1 MRWHSRPSRNRLAT
15 MHLTASESR
24 CLSRLFGLLAEDMA
38 EHEVRE
44 RLGSGLLDLLK
55 ADYFASYVW
64 DEAVQRFDGR
74 VTLNMNDDTLRSYEA
89 YYQFHDPI
97 TFKLQARREPTLV
110 SQVMPQ
116 RELVR
121 TEFFNDFLARD
132 GLCWGVNAYSYFQ
145 GRNIGDLRIW
155 RGKARDN
162 FDGHT
167 LDLLRLIE
175 PAFTGALHRV
185 SLRARIAGE
194 VKSPLSEDL
203 SPRELAV
210 ARMVGEG
217 LTDKQIAQQL
227 GVEQSTV
234 RTYLKRAFDK
244 LGVQRRG
251 GVAAAIG
258 RRRGG

>member
-1 MRWHSRPSRNRLAT
+1 

-38 EHEVRE
+38 EREVRE
-44 RLGSGLLDLLK
+44 RVGHGLLDLLR
-55 ADYFASYVW
+55 ADYFASFVW
-64 DEAVQRFDGR
+64 DETAQRFGGR
-74 VTLNMNDDTLRSYEA
+74 VTLNMSDDTLGSYEA
-89 YYQFHDPI
+89 YYQYHDPI
-97 TFKLQARREPTLV
+97 TFKLQARRVPTLV
-110 SQVMPQ
+110 TQVMPQ
-116 RELVR
+116 RELMR

-132 GLCWGVNAYSYFQ
+132 GLHWGVNAYSYAE

-162 FDGHT
+162 FDAHT

-175 PAFTGALHRV
+175 PAFTGALQRA
-185 SLRARIAGE
+185 SLRAR
-194 VKSPLSEDL
+194 LSGAPDSHAEL

-227 GVEQSTV
+227 GIELSTV

-258 RRRGG
+258 RLRSD

>member
-1 MRWHSRPSRNRLAT
+1 

-24 CLSRLFGLLAEDMA
+24 CLSRLFGLLAEGMA
-38 EHEVRE
+38 EREVRE
-44 RLGSGLLDLLK
+44 RVGHGLLDLLR

-64 DEAVQRFDGR
+64 DEEGHRFGGR
-74 VTLNMNDDTLRSYEA
+74 VTINMNDDTLKSYEA

-97 TFKLQARREPTLV
+97 TYALQARRVPTLV
-110 SQVMPQ
+110 TQVMPQ
-116 RELVR
+116 RELMR

-132 GLCWGVNAYSYFQ
+132 GLHWGVNVYSFAA

-162 FDGHT
+162 FDAHT

-175 PAFTGALHRV
+175 PAFTGALHRA
-185 SLRARIAGE
+185 SLRTRLGGAHDVPVAE
-194 VKSPLSEDL
+194 L
-203 SPRELAV
+203 SPRERAV

-217 LTDKQIAQQL
+217 LTDKQIAQHL
-227 GVEQSTV
+227 GVELSTV

-251 GVAAAIG
+251 AVAAVIG
-258 RRRGG
+258 RLRGGSA

>member
-1 MRWHSRPSRNRLAT
+1 MY
-15 MHLTASESR
+15 LTASESR
-24 CLSRLFGLLAEDMA
+24 SLSRLFGLLAEDMA

-44 RLGSGLLDLLK
+44 RVGYGLLDLLK
-55 ADYFASYVW
+55 ADYFASFVW
-64 DEAVQRFDGR
+64 DDDKRRFDGR
-74 VTLNMNDDTLRSYEA
+74 VTLNMNDDTLKSYEA

-97 TFKLQARREPTLV
+97 TFELQARRVPTLV
-110 SQVMPQ
+110 TQVMPQ
-116 RELVR
+116 RELMR

-132 GLCWGVNAYSYFQ
+132 GLHWGVNAYSYAE

-155 RGKARDN
+155 RGRRRDN
-162 FDGHT
+162 FDAHT

-175 PAFTGALHRV
+175 PAFTGALQRA
-185 SLRARIAGE
+185 SLRARLRGE
-194 VKSPLSEDL
+194 PDAVAAEL
-203 SPRELAV
+203 SPRERAV

-227 GVEQSTV
+227 GVELSTV

-251 GVAAAIG
+251 AVAAAIG
-258 RRRGG
+258 RLRRG

>member
-1 MRWHSRPSRNRLAT
+1 

-38 EHEVRE
+38 EREVRE
-44 RLGSGLLDLLK
+44 RLGHGLLDLLK

-64 DEAVQRFDGR
+64 DEAAHRFGGR
-74 VTLNMNDDTLRSYEA
+74 VTINMNDDTLGSYEA

-97 TFKLQARREPTLV
+97 TYALQVRRVPTLV
-110 SQVMPQ
+110 TQVMPQ
-116 RELVR
+116 RELMR

-132 GLCWGVNAYSYFQ
+132 GLHWGVNVYSYVD
-145 GRNIGDLRIW
+145 GSNIGDLRIW
-155 RGKARDN
+155 RGKRRDN
-162 FDGHT
+162 FDVHA
-167 LDLLRLIE
+167 LDLLNLIE
-175 PAFTGALHRV
+175 PAFTGALHRA
-185 SLRARIAGE
+185 SLRARLAGAAGSSAAE
-194 VKSPLSEDL
+194 L

-217 LTDKQIAQQL
+217 LTDKQIAQHL
-227 GVEQSTV
+227 GVELSTV

-258 RRRGG
+258 RLGKN